1 MISLLKNI
9 QPQNKSGF
17 TIIELLIA
25 TLVFST
31 ILLIATYG
39 VIQIGRTYT
48 KGYIG
53 SLTQNTTR
61 SIVDQ
66 ISQAIQLSG
75 PNSVSTGSSGNFLSV
90 CIGPVR
96 YTYILNKELGTPGNS
111 HVMVRDQPATDP
123 GCVPNVNFA
132 SSGAELLST
141 NERLVNFQVLPVGT
155 CTTNT
160 GCSWQINLSVLYGS
174 DDVTIGTPPD
184 NCSTIETGGD
194 FCGLATTST
203 TVEQRS

>member
-1 MISLLKNI
+1 MIALLKNI
-9 QPQNKSGF
+9 SSQNESGF

-75 PNSVSTGSSGNFLSV
+75 PNTVQTGSSGNYMSV
-90 CIGPVR
+90 CIGSIR
-96 YTYILNKELGTPGNS
+96 YTYILN
-111 HVMVRDQPATDP
+111 
-123 GCVPNVNFA
+123 
-132 SSGAELLST
+132 
-141 NERLVNFQVLPVGT
+141 
-155 CTTNT
+155 
-160 GCSWQINLSVLYGS
+160 
-174 DDVTIGTPPD
+174 
-184 NCSTIETGGD
+184 
-194 FCGLATTST
+194 
-203 TVEQRS
+203 